1 MSEPTP
7 TDPPQYYVLVTQA
20 GLALEA
26 ASHASGQP
34 LRLASIAV
42 GDGLTS
48 GTAPA
53 PAPTLT
59 NTIPTAAKPPCA
71 ASAGAAR

>member
-26 ASHASGQP
+26 ASHASGQ
-34 LRLASIAV
+34 S
-42 GDGLTS
+42 
-48 GTAPA
+48 
-53 PAPTLT
+53 
-59 NTIPTAAKPPCA
+59 
-71 ASAGAAR
+71 